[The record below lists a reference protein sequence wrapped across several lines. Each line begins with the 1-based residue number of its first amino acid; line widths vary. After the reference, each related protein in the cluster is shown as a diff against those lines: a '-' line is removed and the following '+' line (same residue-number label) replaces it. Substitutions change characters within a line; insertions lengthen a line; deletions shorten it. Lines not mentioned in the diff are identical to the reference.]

1 LKRKKK
7 FSLRQTTT
15 LLLLLGVAVVLGVV
29 SSDSIHGR
37 WAHPKSI
44 LVNGNY
50 AVVDDSLRLNRF
62 SEEDFSRE
70 SDGRVRYLPD
80 QYRTGVDVSL
90 FQGKVDWAKVAA
102 DGIDFAIVRAG
113 SRSFSDGSLRLDKQF
128 KRNVTKAAENGLD
141 VGVYFFSQAVNV
153 EEAVEEAD
161 FLAEQM
167 KGLNI
172 TLPVVFNWEEV
183 DATVD
188 EAGISRTRNVDS
200 ETVNACALAFL
211 QRIEAAGYRGML
223 YCNGDNGY
231 FVFDM
236 ALFQDYPLWYASY
249 ATDWPDFYYGVDL
262 WQYSDTGTV
271 EGIRGAVDLSIWPA
285 EEIKED
291 TPTEAVNEKAT
302 PS

>member
-1 LKRKKK
+1 MKRKKK
-7 FSLRQTTT
+7 FSLRQTVT

-70 SDGRVRYLPD
+70 STGRVRYLPD

-113 SRSFSDGSLRLDKQF
+113 SRSFSDGSLRLDKRF
-128 KRNVTKAAENGLD
+128 KRNVTEAAKNGLD
-141 VGVYFFSQAVNV
+141 VGVYFFSQAVSV
-153 EEAVEEAD
+153 QEAAEEAD

-172 TLPVVFNWEEV
+172 TLPVVFDWERV
-183 DATVD
+183 DASLD
-188 EAGISRTRNVDS
+188 EDGISRTQNADS
-200 ETVNACALAFL
+200 ETVNACAVAFL
-211 QRIEAAGYRGML
+211 QEIEAAGYRGML
-223 YCNGDNGY
+223 YCNGDSGY
-231 FVFDM
+231 FLFDM

-249 ATDWPDFYYGVDL
+249 STAWPDFYYGVDL
-262 WQYSDTGTV
+262 WQYSSTGTV
-271 EGIRGAVDLSIWPA
+271 DGIDGFVDLSIWPA
-285 EEIKED
+285 EEVAED
-291 TPTEAVNEKAT
+291 TQSENASEEA
-302 PS
+302 SLS

>member
-1 LKRKKK
+1 
-7 FSLRQTTT
+7 
-15 LLLLLGVAVVLGVV
+15 
-29 SSDSIHGR
+29 
-37 WAHPKSI
+37 
-44 LVNGNY
+44 
-50 AVVDDSLRLNRF
+50 
-62 SEEDFSRE
+62 
-70 SDGRVRYLPD
+70 
-80 QYRTGVDVSL
+80 
-90 FQGKVDWAKVAA
+90 
-102 DGIDFAIVRAG
+102 
-113 SRSFSDGSLRLDKQF
+113 
-128 KRNVTKAAENGLD
+128 VTKAAENGLD